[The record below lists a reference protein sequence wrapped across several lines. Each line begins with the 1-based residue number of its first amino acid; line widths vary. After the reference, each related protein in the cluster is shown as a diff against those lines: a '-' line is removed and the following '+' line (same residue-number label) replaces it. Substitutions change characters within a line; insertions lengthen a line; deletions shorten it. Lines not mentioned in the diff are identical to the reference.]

1 MLVNHPGRN
10 QGKEW
15 RDKSKWQ
22 SIRIRIHHTRIN
34 VVYIRVK
41 QGFKLSSV
49 NSGTP
54 PMYHLHVNIALN
66 DVYQGSVKI
75 KYKCCGSKVLET
87 KLQRVFIPKQTK

>member
-22 SIRIRIHHTRIN
+22 SIRIHHTKIN

-41 QGFKLSSV
+41 QGFKLS
-49 NSGTP
+49 
-54 PMYHLHVNIALN
+54 
-66 DVYQGSVKI
+66 Q
-75 KYKCCGSKVLET
+75 C
-87 KLQRVFIPKQTK
+87 